1 MPALLRLSLLAT
13 LVSLS
18 ACGGAADPAPP
29 AAYTVG
35 TPTGLWATV
44 FYNEGAA
51 NGWEGVSGT
60 PVVDVVVG
68 DVGDVGDVAQNHFID
83 VRMVPGRRFGC
94 TTLAGSFT
102 FNGSGNAR
110 TSCLTAAQCL

>member
-13 LVSLS
+13 LVSRS
-18 ACGGAADPAPP
+18 ACGGAADPAAPG
-29 AAYTVG
+29 AYTVG
-35 TPTGLWATV
+35 TPAGLWATV

-51 NGWEGVSGT
+51 NGWEGVSET
-60 PVVDVVVG
+60 RVVDVVVG
-68 DVGDVGDVAQNHFID
+68 DVDDVAQYRFID
-83 VRMVPGRRFGC
+83 VRMVPGRRFGS

>member
-35 TPTGLWATV
+35 TTTGLWATV

-60 PVVDVVVG
+60 VVVDVVVG
-68 DVGDVGDVAQNHFID
+68 DVVQYRFID
-83 VRMVPGRRFGC
+83 VRMVPGRRFGS
-94 TTLAGSFT
+94 TTSAGSFT

-110 TSCLTAAQCL
+110 TGCLTAAQCL

>member
-35 TPTGLWATV
+35 TTTGLCATV

-60 PVVDVVVG
+60 VVVDVV
-68 DVGDVGDVAQNHFID
+68 VGDVGDVAQNHFID

-110 TSCLTAAQCL
+110 TGCLTAAQCL